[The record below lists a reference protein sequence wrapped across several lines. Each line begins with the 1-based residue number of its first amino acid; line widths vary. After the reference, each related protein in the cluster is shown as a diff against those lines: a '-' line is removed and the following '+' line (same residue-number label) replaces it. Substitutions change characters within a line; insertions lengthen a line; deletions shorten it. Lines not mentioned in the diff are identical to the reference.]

1 MAVRFHDCSWYAAC
15 KVKTLDTSTDGFRS
29 GVAIAKKGHEAKK
42 GHDRGWVQ
50 DEDAQRAYEQRRL
63 AKYASKL
70 EAELGHEAASTS
82 GLWRNRTAGS
92 HQLLLLMGVITA
104 PAEVAGRAYVRPTL
118 VSAVASQQQQFEYR
132 FVVGVSKLDP
142 HPTSEAATHG
152 DLLRLDCRDGT
163 KRWLALKSMLWFA
176 WAHRNYPHVPFVA
189 KTDLDTFVVVPRA
202 FSMLRALRRRQRRQ
216 LSVDSG
222 EGNEHP
228 KNSTLPPSLI
238 GEINWASYDS
248 CRRATCGCCA
258 FTLEMAWAIRT
269 TANRLF
275 QCTGAPGPKSSLAAL
290 GEDHLR
296 RCPVEMPHPY
306 ASGPFYVVS
315 HSLLQWLVSSGELA
329 RAIVEHRRSN
339 ASKFSLYA
347 EDVSFG
353 ALTGRAPGLKAYQ
366 LGFLGRAVSSVA
378 ENRATTS
385 TECARQLDVN
395 RETDVTTGYFFE
407 SLGWPERVWPAA
419 AAVHKAIGAAR
430 WNRTWAM
437 TAHWTRW
444 MQKQTPEVKACFIQ
458 NLDLVHDANTIN
470 HSAFFWG
477 TMPTDKRKP
486 WKRLPQDAWRFGAN
500 GEAAQ
505 EGFK

>member
-1 MAVRFHDCSWYAAC
+1 
-15 KVKTLDTSTDGFRS
+15 
-29 GVAIAKKGHEAKK
+29 
-42 GHDRGWVQ
+42 
-50 DEDAQRAYEQRRL
+50 
-63 AKYASKL
+63 
-70 EAELGHEAASTS
+70 
-82 GLWRNRTAGS
+82 
-92 HQLLLLMGVITA
+92 
-104 PAEVAGRAYVRPTL
+104 
-118 VSAVASQQQQFEYR
+118 
-132 FVVGVSKLDP
+132 
-142 HPTSEAATHG
+142 
-152 DLLRLDCRDGT
+152 
-163 KRWLALKSMLWFA
+163 
-176 WAHRNYPHVPFVA
+176 
-189 KTDLDTFVVVPRA
+189 
-202 FSMLRALRRRQRRQ
+202 
-216 LSVDSG
+216 
-222 EGNEHP
+222 
-228 KNSTLPPSLI
+228 
-238 GEINWASYDS
+238 
-248 CRRATCGCCA
+248 
-258 FTLEMAWAIRT
+258 MAWAIRT
-269 TANRLF
+269 TAKRLF
-275 QCTGAPGPKSSLAAL
+275 ECTGGPGPKSSLAAL